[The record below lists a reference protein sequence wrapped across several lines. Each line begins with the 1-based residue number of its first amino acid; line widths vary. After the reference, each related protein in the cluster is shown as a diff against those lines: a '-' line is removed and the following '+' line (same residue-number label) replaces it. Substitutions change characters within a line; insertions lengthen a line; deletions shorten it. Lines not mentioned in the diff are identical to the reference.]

1 MRNSMGGCISHT
13 SNGATESSRAE
24 ERNAMSDFQLAAQR
38 RQALGKKNRQLR
50 RQGFVPGIVYGPSTE
65 PMSVQF
71 PYRTVEIMLM
81 NAGGTNL
88 IDIEVDGAV
97 YPSLAREVQ
106 RDVVRGDILHVDF
119 LAVDQSQRISVEVP
133 IVMEGESPVVT
144 AREGILITGRSSLT
158 LEVYPSDI
166 RDRIEID
173 LSRLTE
179 LGAEVLVRDLSFG
192 ENVTV
197 HNDPN
202 EMLAKIVQPAAARA
216 EEDLEGEEGEVEGEE
231 GEETDE
237 AAE

>member
-1 MRNSMGGCISHT
+1 
-13 SNGATESSRAE
+13 
-24 ERNAMSDFQLAAQR
+24 MSDFQLAAQKR
-38 RQALGKKNRQLR
+38 LALGKKNRQLR

-71 PYRTVEIMLM
+71 PYRTVELMLM
-81 NAGGTNL
+81 DAGGTNL

-166 RDRIEID
+166 RDRILID
-173 LSRLTE
+173 LSQLTE
-179 LGAEVLVRDLSFG
+179 MGAEVLVRDLSFG
-192 ENVTV
+192 ESVTV

-237 AAE
+237 PDE

>member
-1 MRNSMGGCISHT
+1 M
-13 SNGATESSRAE
+13 AE
-24 ERNAMSDFQLAAQR
+24 FQLAAELRKAQ
-38 RQALGKKNRQLR
+38 GKNNRKLR
-50 RQGFVPGIVYGPSTE
+50 REGYVPAIVYGPSIE

-71 PYRTVEIMLM
+71 PYRAVEVTLM

-88 IDIEVDGAV
+88 IDIEVNGDS

-133 IVMEGESPVVT
+133 IVTHGESPVVA

-158 LEVYPSDI
+158 LEVFPSDI
-166 RDRIEID
+166 RDSIAID
-173 LSRLTE
+173 LSILTE
-179 LGAEVLVRDLSFG
+179 MGAEVLVRDLSFG
-192 ENVTV
+192 ESVTV

-216 EEDLEGEEGEVEGEE
+216 EEELDELDEALEG
-231 GEETDE
+231 DE
-237 AAE
+237 AAGEEAEGETESE

>member
-1 MRNSMGGCISHT
+1 M
-13 SNGATESSRAE
+13 AE
-24 ERNAMSDFQLAAQR
+24 FQLPADLRQTRGR
-38 RQALGKKNRQLR
+38 RNRQLR
-50 RQGFVPGIVYGPSTE
+50 RDGYVPGVVYGPSTDSI
-65 PMSVQF
+65 SVQF
-71 PYRTVEIMLM
+71 PYRAIEITLM

-88 IDIEVDGAV
+88 IDIVVNGDT

-133 IVMEGESPVVT
+133 IVMEGISPVVA

-158 LEVYPSDI
+158 LEVFPSDI
-166 RDRIEID
+166 RDRIVID
-173 LSRLTE
+173 LSTLTE
-179 LGAEVLVRDLSFG
+179 MGAEVLVRDLTFG

-216 EEDLEGEEGEVEGEE
+216 DADLDEDLDEAEDAEADEESA
-231 GEETDE
+231 EETD
-237 AAE
+237 AE

>member
-1 MRNSMGGCISHT
+1 M
-13 SNGATESSRAE
+13 AE
-24 ERNAMSDFQLAAQR
+24 FQLAADLR
-38 RQALGKKNRQLR
+38 EARGRKNSQLR
-50 RQGFVPGIVYGPSTE
+50 SDGFVPGIVYGPSTE
-65 PMSVQF
+65 PLSVQF
-71 PYRTVEIMLM
+71 PYRAIEVTLM

-88 IDIEVDGAV
+88 IDIEINGDV

-133 IVMEGESPVVT
+133 IVMEGTSPVVA

-158 LEVYPSDI
+158 LEVFPSDI
-166 RDRIEID
+166 RDRIIID
-173 LSRLTE
+173 LSKLEE
-179 LGAEVLVRDLSFG
+179 LGAEVLVRDLTFG

-216 EEDLEGEEGEVEGEE
+216 DADFDEDMEEGEDAEGAEGEEEA
-231 GEETDE
+231 EETEID
-237 AAE
+237 

>member
-1 MRNSMGGCISHT
+1 
-13 SNGATESSRAE
+13 
-24 ERNAMSDFQLAAQR
+24 MSDFQLAAQKR
-38 RQALGKKNRQLR
+38 RAHGKKNRQLR
-50 RQGFVPGIVYGPSTE
+50 HAGLVPGILYGPSTE
-65 PMSVQF
+65 PLSVQF
-71 PYRTVEIMLM
+71 PYRAVEVMLM
-81 NAGGTNL
+81 KAGGTNL
-88 IDIEVDGAV
+88 IDIEVEGEL

-133 IVMEGESPVVT
+133 IVTEGRSPVVV

-166 RDRIEID
+166 RDRIIID
-173 LSRLTE
+173 LSQLTE
-179 LGAEVLVRDLSFG
+179 MGAEVLVRDLSFG

-216 EEDLEGEEGEVEGEE
+216 DAELDEDGEIDGEAEA
-231 GEETDE
+231 TDE
-237 AAE
+237 EPEE